1 MILKSCKHQNNTAG
15 IPGKMAA
22 EKRNIMIK
30 KLKTSSFNL
39 VLLTG
44 LWLMSTSCGV
54 YTFKDVSIPA
64 EIKTVKLNFIEN
76 KARYVNPQLS
86 PRLTNRLQEKI
97 VNQTRLTRSSSED
110 ADWVISGN
118 ISQYDVSTSAISGQ
132 QASNNRLTVG
142 AHIILRDNKT
152 QKDQE
157 FDITK
162 SFEFSA
168 QKTLQQAEASL
179 AEDIIRGLSDE
190 IFNRLFSNW

>member
-1 MILKSCKHQNNTAG
+1 LIL
-15 IPGKMAA
+15 
-22 EKRNIMIK
+22 
-30 KLKTSSFNL
+30 
-39 VLLTG
+39 G
-44 LWLMSTSCGV
+44 LWLLLPACGV

-97 VNQTRLTRSSSED
+97 VNQTRLTRSTSED